1 LEPQQRQ
8 HRPQLLHLVALV
20 PLPHQQLLQPLEDLE
35 LQQLLQLQPSE
46 ALVLLLLAQQLALGL
61 ALVLPQQHLLLP
73 LEVLGLQQPLL
84 PLPLEVLG
92 LQLLVLQVLVL
103 ALEHLQQ
110 PQLQLL
116 GALAPPQ
123 LQPQQPQLLGALAQ
137 LLGQSRLPLEV
148 LELQAPQD
156 LVLGLP
162 LGLGLEHQQV
172 LEQVQLALEGQP
184 QDLGRLLQQGQGL
197 ELQQLVLRIILPIQW
212 TLFTLLCFTVASTTM
227 REIALLPGGTCYK
240 HPGARGKLTL
250 ATLLPQWT

>member
-1 LEPQQRQ
+1 LEHQQRQ

-20 PLPHQQLLQPLEDLE
+20 PLLHQQLLQPLEDLE
-35 LQQLLQLQPSE
+35 LQRRLQLQPSE

-61 ALVLPQQHLLLP
+61 VLVLPQPHLL
-73 LEVLGLQQPLL
+73 
-84 PLPLEVLG
+84 LPLEVLG

-123 LQPQQPQLLGALAQ
+123 LQPQQPQRLVVLAQ
-137 LLGQSRLPLEV
+137 LLGQNRLPLEV

-156 LVLGLP
+156 LALGLP
-162 LGLGLEHQQV
+162 LGLGLEQPQV
-172 LEQVQLALEGQP
+172 LEQVQLVLEGQP
-184 QDLGRLLQQGQGL
+184 QDLGRLLQQGQVL

-212 TLFTLLCFTVASTTM
+212 TLFTLLCFTAVSTTM

-240 HPGARGKLTL
+240 HPGARGKLTS